1 MMKRL
6 EHAAVLAALA
16 WAIGPGAAALAAE
29 ASTAQRCVA
38 EAKSPE
44 SPSELRPTFLLLADD
59 YDKQAAGYASEA
71 ERYRTWA
78 SAQDMFGSKP
88 FGELDSARHLRAHAR
103 ELDGAAAQSRG
114 LAAKY
119 RRLAGSH
126 RRSDGC

>member
-1 MMKRL
+1 MIERF
-6 EHAAVLAALA
+6 ARVASLAALA
-16 WAIGPGAAALAAE
+16 WAIGLGTAALAAE
-29 ASTAQRCVA
+29 APAPQRCAA
-38 EAKSPE
+38 EAAE
-44 SPSELRPTFLLLADD
+44 SLSELRPTFLLLADD
-59 YDKQAAGYASEA
+59 YDKRAAGYAGEA

-88 FGELDSARHLRAHAR
+88 FGELDSARHLRAHAH

-126 RRSDGC
+126 RRSPGC

>member
-1 MMKRL
+1 MVERFARV
-6 EHAAVLAALA
+6 AALAALA
-16 WAIGPGAAALAAE
+16 WAIGLGAAALAAE
-29 ASTAQRCVA
+29 ASDPQRCAA
-38 EAKSPE
+38 ESE
-44 SPSELRPTFLLLADD
+44 SASELRPTFRLLADD

-88 FGELDSARHLRAHAR
+88 FGELDSARLLRAHAQ
-103 ELDGAAAQSRG
+103 ELDGAAAQSRS

-119 RRLAGSH
+119 RRLADSH

>member
-1 MMKRL
+1 MIERL
-6 EHAAVLAALA
+6 ERAAVMAAVA
-16 WAIGPGAAALAAE
+16 WTMGFGAAALAAE
-29 ASTAQRCVA
+29 ASTAQRCEA

-44 SPSELRPTFLLLADD
+44 SMSELRPTFLLLADD
-59 YDKQAAGYASEA
+59 YDKRAVGYAGEA

-88 FGELDSARHLRAHAR
+88 FGELDSARLLRAHAR

-126 RRSDGC
+126 RRSPGC